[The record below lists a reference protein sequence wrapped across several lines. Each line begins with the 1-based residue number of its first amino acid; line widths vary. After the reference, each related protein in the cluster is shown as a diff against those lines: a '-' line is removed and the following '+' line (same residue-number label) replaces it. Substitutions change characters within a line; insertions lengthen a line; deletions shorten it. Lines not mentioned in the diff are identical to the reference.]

1 MHSPAQ
7 NVPSPEQA
15 TPFVVTDHASL
26 RMSQRGIRRDQLAAV
41 LRFGR
46 CRHARGARFFFVG
59 RKEVRRYAH
68 QGLDLRSIENLQVLM
83 APQGDSVITVYRNAR
98 PPRD

>member
-1 MHSPAQ
+1 MQSPAQ
-7 NVPSPEQA
+7 NDSSPEQA
-15 TPFVVTDHASL
+15 TAFMLTDHASL

-46 CRHARGARFFFVG
+46 CRHARGGRFFFVG
-59 RKEVRRYAH
+59 RKEVRRYAG
-68 QGLDLRSIENLQVLM
+68 QGLDLRPLENLQVLM
-83 APQGDSVITVYRNAR
+83 APRSDSVITVYRNAR